1 MRSRAV
7 RIHETGGPQVLR
19 LEEVE
24 VPEPGPGEARV
35 RNEFAGVNFID
46 TYHRT
51 GVYPSNLPLVL
62 GQEGAGVV
70 ESVGQGV
77 QAVAAGDRVAYAGG
91 PPGSYSDLRLIQ
103 ADRLIPLPGEIDT
116 KTAAAITLRG
126 MTVEYLIRRTFPV
139 AKGMTVLWHAAA
151 GGVGLLACEWLSSL
165 GATVIGTVGSDRKA
179 TLARDHGCTHTINYK
194 KEGFVGRVRE
204 LTEGEG
210 VPVVY
215 DGVGRSTLYGS
226 LDCLAPRGLCVS
238 FGNASG
244 KPAPVDVLTLAEKGS
259 VYLTRPRLG
268 DYTGTREELLASAS
282 ALFEAVA
289 QNRIAVEIG
298 QEYALEQAAEAHE
311 ALEERQT
318 VGSTILSMG

>member
-1 MRSRAV
+1 MRARAV
-7 RIHETGGPQVLR
+7 RIHETGGPEVLR
-19 LEEVE
+19 LEEIE

-46 TYHRT
+46 TYHR
-51 GVYPSNLPLVL
+51 GGLYPAKLPLVL

-91 PPGSYSDLRLIQ
+91 PPGSYSDIRLIQ
-103 ADRLIPLPGEIDT
+103 ADRLIPLPDTIDT
-116 KTAAAITLRG
+116 RTAAAITLRG

-139 AKGMTVLWHAAA
+139 TAGMTVLWQAAA

-165 GATVIGTVGSDRKA
+165 GATVIGTVGSEQKA
-179 TLARDHGCTHTINYK
+179 TLARKHGCAHTINYK

-204 LTEGEG
+204 LTGGRG

-215 DGVGRSTLYGS
+215 DGVGRSTLAGS

-244 KPAPVDVLTLAEKGS
+244 KPEPVDVLTLAERGS
-259 VYLTRPRLG
+259 VYLTRPRLA

-282 ALFEAVA
+282 ALYEAVS

-298 QEYALEQAAEAHE
+298 QEFALEQAAMAHE

-318 VGSTILSMG
+318 TGSTILSMG

>member
-1 MRSRAV
+1 VRARAV
-7 RIHETGGPQVLR
+7 RIHETGGPQVLH

-46 TYHRT
+46 TYHRA
-51 GVYPSNLPLVL
+51 GLYPSKLPLVL

-77 QAVAAGDRVAYAGG
+77 QAIAAGDRVAYAGG

-103 ADRLIPLPGEIDT
+103 ADRLVPLPGEIDT
-116 KTAAAITLRG
+116 NTAAAITLRG

-165 GATVIGTVGSDRKA
+165 GATVIGTVGSDKKA
-179 TLARDHGCTHTINYK
+179 RLARDHGCTHTINYK
-194 KEGFVGRVRE
+194 EEDFVERVRE

-215 DGVGRSTLYGS
+215 DGVGRSTLSGS

-244 KPAPVDVLTLAEKGS
+244 KPEPVDVLTLAEKGS

-268 DYTGTREELLASAS
+268 DYTRTRDELLASAS
-282 ALFEAVA
+282 TLFEAVI
-289 QNRIAVEIG
+289 QGRVAVEIG
-298 QEYALEQAAEAHE
+298 QEYALEQAAEAQE